1 MPSIE
6 RSFSRL
12 RSRLKEGAGLRE
24 TGDDPV
30 YYLIFAPEKMLKVKR
45 SLRKWCSRLEQ
56 DGWTVHTWSIADV
69 IHDVLQTHT
78 FRDIWIREDLKA
90 PFDFENINATLAEAL
105 NSENRLDDRLLE
117 KQVALKEDENALLL
131 VTDLEA
137 IHPYMRI
144 GGIESRFQGQFEV
157 PTVILYPGTRNGEYT
172 LSFLGVYPEDGNYRS
187 IHIGG

>member
-1 MPSIE
+1 MPSLE
-6 RSFSRL
+6 TSFSTL

-45 SLRKWCSRLEQ
+45 SIRKWRSRLKQ
-56 DGWTVHTWSIADV
+56 DGWSVHTFSIADAV
-69 IHDVLQTHT
+69 HDALQNHSL
-78 FRDIWIREDLKA
+78 RDIWLREDQKA

-105 NSENRLDDRLLE
+105 NAENTLDERILE
-117 KQVALKEDENALLL
+117 QQQALKNAENALLL
-131 VTDLEA
+131 ITDLEA
-137 IHPYMRI
+137 LHPYTRI
-144 GGIESRFQGQFEV
+144 GGVESRLQGQFEV

-187 IHIGG
+187 VHIGG